1 METRSATGMRDMN
14 LSPAQNAAS
23 QTTAAR
29 PAPSTPS
36 GFTPP
41 QAPLK
46 RPWYAPA
53 GDLIRKLLPGLFPPL
68 REARR
73 QVWRQARI
81 GLFWLAA
88 FAVLALMAFVVAG
101 PGPFGSRL
109 VLGAAG
115 AGLAG
120 LAGLGALALRL
131 RSHLRALSAENRRL
145 AREIAHIHDLAVGR
159 EARVD
164 RVIAAQV
171 DSQLRG
177 MGSDELRAV
186 RGRIDAI
193 ASAQIKSEAKIDAL
207 AKRLDDAAGRLNRLQ
222 P

>member
-1 METRSATGMRDMN
+1 MRDMN
-14 LSPAQNAAS
+14 LPPAQNAAS
-23 QTTAAR
+23 QTRAAR
-29 PAPSTPS
+29 AASSTPP

-41 QAPLK
+41 QAPLR

-53 GDLIRKLLPGLFPPL
+53 GDLIRKLVPGLFPSL

-73 QVWRQARI
+73 RVWRQARI
-81 GLFWLAA
+81 GLVWLAA
-88 FAVLALMAFVVAG
+88 FAVLALIAFVIAG
-101 PGPFGSRL
+101 PGPFSSRL

-131 RSHLRALSAENRRL
+131 RGHLRALSTENRRL

-164 RVIAAQV
+164 RIIAALV
-171 DSQLRG
+171 DSQRRG
-177 MGSDELRAV
+177 MSSDELRALSD
-186 RGRIDAI
+186 RMDAL
-193 ASAQIKSEAKIDAL
+193 ARAQVKSEAKLDVL
-207 AKRLDDAAGRLNRLQ
+207 AKRLDDAPGRLNRVQ

>member
-1 METRSATGMRDMN
+1 MRNVN
-14 LSPAQNAAS
+14 LSPAQ
-23 QTTAAR
+23 TPAR
-29 PAPSTPS
+29 PADSARPATSTPS

-41 QAPLK
+41 RAPLK

-53 GDLIRKLLPGLFPPL
+53 GDLIRKLVPGLFPPL

-81 GLFWLAA
+81 GLLWLAA
-88 FAVLALMAFVVAG
+88 FAALALLVFVVAG

-115 AGLAG
+115 ATVAA

-164 RVIAAQV
+164 RIIAAQV
-171 DSQLRG
+171 DGQLRA
-177 MGSDELRAV
+177 MGSDELRTV
-186 RGRIDAI
+186 RERVESV
-193 ASAQIKSEAKIDAL
+193 ASAQSRSEARIDAL
-207 AKRLDDAAGRLNRLQ
+207 AKRLDDAAGRLNKLQ